1 MPLLPQHLQFWLEDI
16 TDEIAN
22 QTISHIENK
31 TIPTSPKTVDEVA
44 SEALYQKA
52 GESYVSLY
60 GAEKMNGE
68 VIIQFI
74 KDFYTNASNDNHH
87 IYVINTKAFQKL
99 KEISFIT
106 GIDFN
111 QLYQNVVWNYSRND
125 SFGILITST
134 DLYNPAI
141 SAPKSIQIDLALL
154 HNLFG
159 LPRYEVQLCHQLMF
173 LIQHPFDLTTL
184 YEVKQGLRQV
194 QQGRE
199 QLVMHSVT
207 KGEFI
212 YYYLKDADA
221 AMADLQAQI
230 INEKLFRYGA
240 QDNPEHVTYKTKD
253 MLQKIFNHIGEIR
266 GLPRYFEI
274 EHVLPCQTK

>member
-1 MPLLPQHLQFWLEDI
+1 MPLLPQHLQFWLQDI
-16 TDEIAN
+16 TDETATK
-22 QTISHIENK
+22 TINDIKNN
-31 TIPTSPKTVDEVA
+31 TIPTAPKTIAEVA

-52 GESYVSLY
+52 GMSYADLY
-60 GAEKMNGE
+60 GTENMNSE
-68 VIIQFI
+68 VLIQFI
-74 KDFYTNASNDNHH
+74 TDFYTSADNANHH
-87 IYVINTKAFQKL
+87 IYVINDRVFKKL

-111 QLYQNVVWNYSRND
+111 QLYPNVIWNYSRNE
-125 SFGILITST
+125 SFGILIAST
-134 DLYNPAI
+134 NLFEPEI
-141 SAPKSIQIDLALL
+141 SALRSVRIDLALL
-154 HNLFG
+154 QNLFG
-159 LPRYEVQLCHQLMF
+159 RYRYEASLCHQLMF
-173 LIQHPFDLTTL
+173 LIKHPFDLTTL

-194 QQGRE
+194 QQGHE
-199 QLVMHSVT
+199 QLVMHSIT

-212 YYYLKDADA
+212 YYYLNDANA

-230 INEKLFRYGA
+230 IEDKLFQYGA

-274 EHVLPCQTK
+274 EHVLPGQTK